1 VHGRFTL
8 NIGEG
13 VNITL
18 IDLPIDN
25 LPGFHHFLS
34 SWLIVD
40 KTLDRVSL
48 VDVGPASTVPV
59 LVKNIEELGISKLDL
74 ILLTHVHLDHSGGL
88 GQLLEVFGSARVLVH
103 PKGKKHLVNP
113 DRLWK
118 SSVDVLGDV
127 ALAYGRPIPVNESCF
142 LLEDV
147 GLDRIAKIET
157 PGHASH
163 HYSFLCDLELKVL
176 FAGEAAGTYYKRGFA
191 YPGISDGTF
200 ILRPATPPKF
210 YLDSALSSIKKLKA
224 LGADYMCYAHFGY
237 TDEVN
242 KFLDLEER
250 QLLHWNDLICDY
262 LSDHQGLPVDPED
275 VACYLI
281 ERDPLLSDFSDLPE
295 DIKIRE
301 MGNILSS
308 VNGFLDYL
316 SKTI

>member
-1 VHGRFTL
+1 MHDRFTL

-210 YLDSALSSIKKLKA
+210 YLDSALSSIKELKA
-224 LGADYMCYAHFGY
+224 LDAGIMCYAHFGY

-262 LSDHQGLPVDPED
+262 LSDHQGLPVDPKD

-281 ERDPLLSDFSDLPE
+281 EQDPLLSDFSDLPE

-308 VNGFLDYL
+308 INGFLDYL